1 MSFVPGSGQAP
12 DPGVAGG
19 VRSEPGGGVPRA
31 DAAPS
36 GERLLTV
43 EALRA
48 GYRVAVTAA
57 VSFTVGPGEVIGIR
71 GPNGAGKSTILKA
84 IAGTARIFGGRVV
97 RAPGLRIAHQQQ
109 NPLPLEDIPIS
120 GRELLVLTGGDAKSL
135 PAWIAP
141 LIDRRL
147 DRLSGGQLQ
156 FLQVWACLTAPADLV
171 LLDEPTNNVDRAG
184 AGYLAEAFAHVRDRR
199 AIVVISH
206 DADFLQR
213 VSQRIVDVEPPA

>member
-1 MSFVPGSGQAP
+1 MSFVSGARQP
-12 DPGVAGG
+12 AGTG
-19 VRSEPGGGVPRA
+19 AAEGFLGPGGNAPRTTLP
-31 DAAPS
+31 PS
-36 GERLLTV
+36 DDWLLAV
-43 EALRA
+43 ESLRA
-48 GYRVAVTAA
+48 GYRVAVTAE
-57 VSFTVGPGEVIGIR
+57 VSFKVAPGEVVGIR

-84 IAGTARIFGGRVV
+84 ITGTARIFAGRVV

-120 GRELLVLTGGDAKSL
+120 GRELLALTGGDAKSL
-135 PAWIAP
+135 PAWIGP

-184 AGYLAEAFAHVRDRR
+184 AGYLADAFAHVRDRR

-206 DADFLQR
+206 DAEFLDR
-213 VSQRIVDVEPPA
+213 VSHRVVDVAPPP